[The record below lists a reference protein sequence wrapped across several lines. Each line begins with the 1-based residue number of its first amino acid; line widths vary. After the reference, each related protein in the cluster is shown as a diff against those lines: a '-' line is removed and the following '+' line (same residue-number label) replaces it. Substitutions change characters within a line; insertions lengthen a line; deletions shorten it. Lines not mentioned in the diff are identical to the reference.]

1 MTELS
6 IIIVSWNTVDL
17 LDACL
22 GSIMAHPPRRHFEV
36 IVVDNASTDGS
47 VQMVRRQYPD
57 VTLLKNENNVGFARA
72 NNQGIQQ
79 ASGRHLLLLNPDTE
93 VRADALETLLD
104 FLERNGSVGAVG
116 ARILNRDGTLQH
128 SCYPAPT
135 LFNEW
140 LHLFHLDRERR
151 EGMESWDVTQPRAVE
166 VLLGACIMVRGE
178 ALDDVGP
185 LDERFFMYSEEV
197 DFCHRLREAGWS
209 LYWVPQAQVVHYG
222 GQSTRQAATDMFLR
236 LYEGKLLY
244 FRKHRGRGAAW
255 LYKLI
260 LLIGSLPRLA
270 LIPIAWLERPP
281 KREEHRA
288 LAGRYWRLMRALP
301 AL

>member
-1 MTELS
+1 
-6 IIIVSWNTVDL
+6 
-17 LDACL
+17 
-22 GSIMAHPPRRHFEV
+22 
-36 IVVDNASTDGS
+36 
-47 VQMVRRQYPD
+47 
-57 VTLLKNENNVGFARA
+57 
-72 NNQGIQQ
+72 
-79 ASGRHLLLLNPDTE
+79 
-93 VRADALETLLD
+93 
-104 FLERNGSVGAVG
+104 
-116 ARILNRDGTLQH
+116 
-128 SCYPAPT
+128 
-135 LFNEW
+135 
-140 LHLFHLDRERR
+140 
-151 EGMESWDVTQPRAVE
+151 
-166 VLLGACIMVRGE
+166 MVRGE
-178 ALDDVGP
+178 ALDDVGL

-197 DFCHRLREAGWS
+197 DFCHRIRKAGWS
-209 LYWVPQAQVVHYG
+209 LYWVPQAQMVHHG

-244 FRKHRGRGAAW
+244 FRKHRGRSVAW